1 MKNFRRG
8 EEPNEPNKHDNTMNY
23 LIPMLVVAAFIA
35 CTAFLM
41 TKSQHRY
48 TAKKLARPFA
58 AAWIFLFGAS
68 PLIAC
73 ANTYDAAVETRG
85 DTGRFTATSALGS
98 RHLLVSQTSATAV
111 DTASATTPA
120 LGTVDN
126 ITTSA
131 SEGVTV
137 LFLGKGD
144 TKKVVASEAIS
155 VDAKVYQAAGGK
167 VATTGTLFIGYALT
181 ASAADGDILELNDR
195 KPVVNGSRSLTGA
208 TTLTSKESGAT
219 YFLNLAGGFTV
230 TLPANAETWRFSF
243 VVGTA
248 PTTAYILL
256 AATADTIIGY
266 PVAAA
271 GSDESAN
278 GNAAGDQINFVA
290 NTALP
295 GDRVD
300 VECNGTSIF
309 ARCNGKATGAITITG

>member
-1 MKNFRRG
+1 MKY
-8 EEPNEPNKHDNTMNY
+8 H
-23 LIPMLVVAAFIA
+23 LLQMLVVAAVIA
-35 CTAFLM
+35 SVALLM
-41 TKSQHRY
+41 LKSKHRY
-48 TAKKLARPFA
+48 LAKKLARPFA

-85 DTGRFTATSALGS
+85 DTGRFTATTALAS
-98 RHLLVSQTSATAV
+98 RHLLVYQTAAGTV
-111 DTASATTPA
+111 DTATASTPA

-126 ITTSA
+126 ITTAA

-195 KPVVNGSRSLTGA
+195 KPVVTGSRSLTGA

-243 VVGTA
+243 IVGTA